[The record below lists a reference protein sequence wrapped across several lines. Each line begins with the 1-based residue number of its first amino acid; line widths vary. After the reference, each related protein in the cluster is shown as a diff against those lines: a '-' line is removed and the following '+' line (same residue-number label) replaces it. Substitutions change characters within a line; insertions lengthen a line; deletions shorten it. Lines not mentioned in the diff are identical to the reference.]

1 MARET
6 HLRSIAKAISWRIG
20 GTAVTF
26 VITLLVTGQIDLAT
40 KIGLLDTL
48 VKVGAFYVHER
59 LWHRVGFG
67 KTAQPSTSMVTATSS
82 AVLWSSMMRVSTTS

>member
-1 MARET
+1 MET
-6 HLRSIAKAISWRIG
+6 HLRSLAKAASWRIG

-26 VITLLVTGQIDLAT
+26 AITLFISGQIVLAA

-48 VKVGAFYVHER
+48 VKVVAFYIHER

-67 KTAQPSTSMVTATSS
+67 KVEPPEYQI
-82 AVLWSSMMRVSTTS
+82 